1 MGLTKP
7 GAFVCSAILTASN
20 CPIEP
25 VRNPPPDHLQEN
37 RVSIPLARSLS
48 SQGIDTKAEIY
59 ANLGTAQLVEEALR
73 NGEGALSL
81 HGALVVKTGAHTGRS
96 AKDKFIVRDSET
108 ENSVWWGRVNAPMT
122 PVH

>member
-1 MGLTKP
+1 MPWRRLTRRTRPMMGLTKP
-7 GAFVCSAILTASN
+7 SAFVCSTMLTASY
-20 CPIEP
+20 CTLEP

-48 SQGIDTKAEIY
+48 SQGIDTKAEIH
-59 ANLGTAQLVEEALR
+59 ANLGTAQLVEEELK

-96 AKDKFIVRDSET
+96 ADRKSTRL
-108 ENSVWWGRVNAPMT
+108 NSS
-122 PVH
+122 H

>member
-1 MGLTKP
+1 MPWRRLMRRTRPIMGLTKP
-7 GAFVCSAILTASN
+7 CAFVCSAMLTASN

-48 SQGIDTKAEIY
+48 SHGIDTKEEIH

-73 NGEGALSL
+73 NNEGARSR
-81 HGALVVKTGAHTGRS
+81 HGALVVKHGNRKCG
-96 AKDKFIVRDSET
+96 V
-108 ENSVWWGRVNAPMT
+108 
-122 PVH
+122 

>member
-1 MGLTKP
+1 M
-7 GAFVCSAILTASN
+7 
-20 CPIEP
+20 
-25 VRNPPPDHLQEN
+25 VRRPPRSTRTDTLLPYTTLF
-37 RVSIPLARSLS
+37 RSLARSLS
-48 SQGIDTKAEIY
+48 SQGIYTKAEIH
-59 ANLGTAQLVEEALR
+59 ANLGTAQLVEEALK

-96 AKDKFIVRDSET
+96 ARDKYIVRDSET